1 MQLAFFSA
9 CIYEDWL
16 DLEQVEYT
24 ILGAGPWKQ
33 QAGRLAI
40 LARTVKVV
48 DERMYTAKEAP

>member
-1 MQLAFFSA
+1 MKLAFFSA
-9 CIYEDWL
+9 RIYEDWL

-24 ILGAGPWKQ
+24 LLGAGLLEL

-40 LARTVKVV
+40 LARTMKVV